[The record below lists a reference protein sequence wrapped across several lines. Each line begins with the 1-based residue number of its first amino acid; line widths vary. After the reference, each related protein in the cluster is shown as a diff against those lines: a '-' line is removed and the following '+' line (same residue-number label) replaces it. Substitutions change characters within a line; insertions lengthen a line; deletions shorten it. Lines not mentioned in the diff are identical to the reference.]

1 MKAAVMEQLKSPLV
15 VRQVKDPDWDA
26 TGAIVKIEANGI
38 CRSDWHGW
46 MGDLSWVDV
55 NLELPWVLGH
65 EFTGVVEEVG
75 KDVKNFKKG
84 DRVIV
89 PFSQGDGTCEQCLS
103 GHHNICDNLEMPGF
117 SYWGGFAEYTSIPN
131 ADLNM
136 VHLPDSVGF
145 EEGASVGCRFMTS
158 FHAVTH
164 QAKVKAG
171 EWVAVYG
178 VGGVGLAAT
187 HIANAAGANVISVDI
202 SDEKLAL
209 AKSVGA
215 AITINSRK
223 TTPWEAI
230 HEITKGGAH
239 VSIDALGI
247 AETITNSVLSLR
259 KRGRHVQIGL
269 TTSEEKGI
277 VPLPTDLITMKE
289 LQFIGSFGM
298 QAPHYPSML
307 EMIAQEKLNPGK
319 MVTRHVSIDEVSDV
333 INGMGTY
340 NTVGVTVLNKW

>member
-15 VRQVKDPDWDA
+15 VRQVEDPKVDA
-26 TGAIVKIEANGI
+26 NGAIVRVQANGI

-65 EFTGVVEEVG
+65 EFTGVVEEIG
-75 KDVKNFKKG
+75 KDVKNFKVG

-103 GHHNICDNLEMPGF
+103 GHQNICDNLEIPGF
-117 SYWGGFAEYTSIPN
+117 SYWGGFGEYTAIPN

-136 VHLPDSVGF
+136 VLLPESVNF

-158 FHAVTH
+158 FHAVTE
-164 QAKVKAG
+164 QAKVRPG

-178 VGGVGLAAT
+178 VGGVGLAAA
-187 HIANAAGANVISVDI
+187 HIANAAGANVIVVDI
-202 SDEKLAL
+202 SKEKLDL

-215 AITINSRK
+215 AITINGRETDPSV
-223 TTPWEAI
+223 AI
-230 HEITKGGAH
+230 QEITKGGAH

-247 AETITNSVLSLR
+247 TETITNSILSLR
-259 KRGRHVQIGL
+259 KRGRHIQIGL
-269 TTSEEKGI
+269 TTSEEAGI
-277 VPLPTDLITMKE
+277 VPVPADLITMKE
-289 LQFIGSFGM
+289 LQFLGSFGM
-298 QAPHYPSML
+298 QAPNYPSML
-307 EMIAQEKLNPGK
+307 EMIGTGKLQPGK
-319 MVTRHVSIDEVSDV
+319 LVTNHVAIEDVSSV
-333 INGMGTY
+333 IEGMGTY
-340 NTVGVTVLNKW
+340 NNVGVSVVNKW